1 MRRYTT
7 ACDVG
12 SDWAGYDFS
21 CTINNPVT
29 EALMVGADPL
39 SSKSGNALT
48 VATVSLE
55 VVSEFK
61 AGPSAAFDCLR
72 LVVHCTVYSSI
83 VCTKEPLPP
92 LPGALPPRD
101 LHKYRMFARSAPVR
115 DRP

>member
-1 MRRYTT
+1 LRRYTT

-39 SSKSGNALT
+39 SSKRGKALT

-55 VVSEFK
+55 VSGFK
-61 AGPSAAFDCLR
+61 AGPSASSDCSL
-72 LVVHCTVYSSI
+72 
-83 VCTKEPLPP
+83 
-92 LPGALPPRD
+92 
-101 LHKYRMFARSAPVR
+101 
-115 DRP
+115 